1 MSRYIP
7 ADPVEQTVPTI
18 DYDGEQVECE
28 AGRNLREVLLEHD
41 LSPHTGVT
49 NILNCNGHG
58 TCGTCAIR
66 VTEGP
71 VRTDEQATRLALAT
85 HDEMDTVR
93 LACRYTVTED
103 VVIEQP

>member
-1 MSRYIP
+1 MSKHIP
-7 ADPVEQTVPTI
+7 VDPVGNRLPTI
-18 DYDGEQVECE
+18 DYNEEQVERE
-28 AGRNLREVLLEHD
+28 AGRSPRDVRLEHD
-41 LSPHTGVT
+41 PRPHAVVET
-49 NILNCNGHG
+49 ILNSNGHG